1 MYKVYV
7 IYNKSADKFYIGQTV
22 NLNDRIKLHNTKAFN
37 SYTSRFDGEW
47 QLIYSEEVG
56 TRQEALKREKQLKS
70 YQGRLFVKKF
80 IPYSGVAQ
88 R

>member
-1 MYKVYV
+1 MYTVYA
-7 IYNKSADKFYIGQTV
+7 IYNKSASKIYIGQTI
-22 NLNDRIKLHNTKAFN
+22 NLEVRLNLHNSKTFKG
-37 SYTSRFDGEW
+37 YTSRFDGEW
-47 QLIYSEEVG
+47 QLIYSETVG

-80 IPYSGVAQ
+80 TPRSDVAQ